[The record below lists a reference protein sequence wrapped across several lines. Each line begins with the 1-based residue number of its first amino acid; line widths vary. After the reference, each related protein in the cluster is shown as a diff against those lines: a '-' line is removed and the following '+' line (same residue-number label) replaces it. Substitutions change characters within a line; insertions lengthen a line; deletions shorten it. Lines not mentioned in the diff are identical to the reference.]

1 MIREFDLIIKGK
13 ANIKNVKEFH
23 KIIDN
28 ILLDWEKSDDCII
41 TSTKE
46 ELMKNAIINV
56 RYDK

>member
-13 ANIKNVKEFH
+13 ADMKNVKDFH
-23 KIIDN
+23 KVINN

-46 ELMKNAIINV
+46 ELMKDAIINV
-56 RYDK
+56 RC